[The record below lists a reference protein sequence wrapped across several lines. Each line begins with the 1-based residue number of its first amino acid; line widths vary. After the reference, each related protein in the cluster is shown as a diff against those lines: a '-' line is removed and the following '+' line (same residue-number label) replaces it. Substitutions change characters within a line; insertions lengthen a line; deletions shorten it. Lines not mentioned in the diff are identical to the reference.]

1 MVTNELLTLV
11 DGAGGML
18 PDVVWVAATNLVDS
32 IDEAALRAGRFE
44 QKLEFGPPTRATARR
59 MVLSWAKAHAARLDR
74 DADAWTDAVL
84 AGFDGL
90 TAANVFGSLAIANNI
105 AVARARSCGEHSPVV
120 VTPAHVAEAVGE
132 LTGIG
137 AAAVCA

>member
-1 MVTNELLTLV
+1 
-11 DGAGGML
+11 ML
-18 PDVVWVAATNLVDS
+18 
-32 IDEAALRAGRFE
+32 
-44 QKLEFGPPTRATARR
+44 
-59 MVLSWAKAHAARLDR
+59 
-74 DADAWTDAVL
+74 ADFA
-84 AGFDGL
+84 GL

-137 AAAVCA
+137 AAAVCT